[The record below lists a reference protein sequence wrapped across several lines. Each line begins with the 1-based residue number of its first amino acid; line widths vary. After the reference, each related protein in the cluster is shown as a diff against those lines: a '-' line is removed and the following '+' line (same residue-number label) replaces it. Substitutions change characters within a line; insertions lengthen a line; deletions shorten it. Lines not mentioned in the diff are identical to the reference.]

1 MPKWLNL
8 GFYYAVALFFVD
20 AASLYGAIR
29 IVHAWRIEWL
39 KRIDLVPVLA
49 IILVTVLALYVMNV
63 YQFHRRRSATNMA
76 VRTFFAVAV
85 AGLLM
90 SSVLYATKST
100 DVTTVFWRGNLPL
113 AMLLFAVWASLVRY
127 VATIIYD
134 RTVWR
139 PNWLVVGD
147 EEDTAAMEAEYRRS
161 MSPGSMQRISAV
173 EFGNR
178 LLAGEPGAG
187 SLKASGIILGSHDQ
201 LSDEEVQR
209 LMLVRLGG
217 TQVVSMADF
226 YEQYLLKVPVER
238 LRDSWFVFSGGF
250 SLVHHDIA
258 YKIKRI
264 VDVVLSAVGLL
275 VSLPLMLIV
284 GAAVAASSKGPA
296 LYVQERYGQRRRVFR
311 LRKFRTMVEDAEIN
325 GAQWSQPGDPRVTPL
340 GRFLRASRL
349 DELPQ
354 LWNVLMGDMSF
365 IGPRPERPDFVHDL
379 EKQIPYYDLRHMV
392 KPGITGWAQ
401 VMYPYGR
408 SVEDALRKL
417 EYDLYYI
424 KNYSLTLDVY
434 ILLRTVRTV
443 FSRSGI

>member
-1 MPKWLNL
+1 MPKWLNM
-8 GFYYAVALFFVD
+8 GFYYAVALFFLD
-20 AASLYGAIR
+20 AAAIYGAIR

-39 KRIDLVPVLA
+39 NRIDLLPVVA
-49 IILVTVLALYVMNV
+49 IILVTVLSLYAMNV

-85 AGLLM
+85 AGLVM

-113 AMLLFAVWASLVRY
+113 AMLLFAVWASVVRY
-127 VATIIYD
+127 AATVIYD

-147 EEDTAAMEAEYRRS
+147 EADTASMEREYRES
-161 MSPGSMQRISAV
+161 MSPGSMRRVSLP
-173 EFGNR
+173 EFNE
-178 LLAGEPGAG
+178 LLLSTVPGPG
-187 SLKASGIILGSHDQ
+187 TLDASGVILGSHEH
-201 LSDEEVQR
+201 LSDEAVQR
-209 LMLVRLGG
+209 LMLFRLSG
-217 TQVVSMADF
+217 TPVVGMADF

-250 SLVHHDIA
+250 SLIHHDIA

-264 VDVVLSAVGLL
+264 ADVALSAVGLVLALPVML
-275 VSLPLMLIV
+275 VV
-284 GAAVAASSKGPA
+284 GIAVASSSKGPVF
-296 LYVQERYGQRRRVFR
+296 YVQERYGQRREVVR
-311 LRKFRTMVEDAEIN
+311 LRKFRTMVENAELE
-325 GAQWSQPGDPRVTPL
+325 GAQWSQPGDPRITPL
-340 GRFLRASRL
+340 GKFLRSSRL

-365 IGPRPERPDFVHDL
+365 IGPRPERPGFVHEL

-443 FSRSGI
+443 FSRSGQ

>member
-8 GFYYAVALFFVD
+8 GFYFAVALFFID
-20 AASLYGAIR
+20 AAALYGAVHV
-29 IVHAWRIEWL
+29 VHAWRIDWL
-39 KRIDLVPVLA
+39 DEIDLLPILVV
-49 IILVTVLALYVMNV
+49 ILVTVLALYVMNV

-76 VRTFFAVAV
+76 MRTFFAVAV

-113 AMLLFAVWASLVRY
+113 AMVLFAVFASLVRY
-127 VATIIYD
+127 IATIVYD

-139 PNWLVVGD
+139 PSWLVVGD
-147 EEDTAAMEAEYRRS
+147 EADTGQMEQEYRRA
-161 MSPGSMQRISAV
+161 MSPGSMRRISLGAFDEMLV
-173 EFGNR
+173 APGNAPAP
-178 LLAGEPGAG
+178 LNAT
-187 SLKASGIILGSHDQ
+187 GIILASHEQ
-201 LSDEEVQR
+201 LSDEAVQR
-209 LMLVRLGG
+209 LMQIRLKG
-217 TQVVSMADF
+217 TPVVGMADF

-258 YKIKRI
+258 YKIKRV
-264 VDVVLSAVGLL
+264 VDVLLSAIGLVLFLPVMLL
-275 VSLPLMLIV
+275 VALAIRL
-284 GAAVAASSKGPA
+284 SSRGGA
-296 LYVQERYGQRRRVFR
+296 LYTQERSGQGGRVFR
-311 LRKFRTMVEDAEIN
+311 LRKFRTMVENAEAD
-325 GAQWSQPGDPRVTPL
+325 GAQWSRPGDPRITRI

-354 LWNVLMGDMSF
+354 LWNVLLGDMSF
-365 IGPRPERPDFVHDL
+365 IGPRPERPDFVNDL
-379 EKQIPYYDLRHMV
+379 EQQIPYYDLRHLV